1 MNIPQ
6 LKDIDIAIQ
15 IYYKYPE
22 ITAKEIQLLFVK
34 NSKSTINKLKK
45 LAQKQMIEDNINTL
59 SLNKVNTSCAY
70 KAWGIDIKDLEN
82 RRNKLKKLGL

>member
-6 LKDIDIAIQ
+6 LKDIDIAIP

-45 LAQKQMIEDNINTL
+45 LTQKQMIEDNINTL
-59 SLNKVNTSCAY
+59 SINKVNTSSVY
-70 KAWGIDIKDLEN
+70 KAWGIDIKDFEN
-82 RRNKLKKLGL
+82 RRNKLKRLGR

>member
-34 NSKSTINKLKK
+34 NSKSTINK
-45 LAQKQMIEDNINTL
+45 
-59 SLNKVNTSCAY
+59 VNTSSAY